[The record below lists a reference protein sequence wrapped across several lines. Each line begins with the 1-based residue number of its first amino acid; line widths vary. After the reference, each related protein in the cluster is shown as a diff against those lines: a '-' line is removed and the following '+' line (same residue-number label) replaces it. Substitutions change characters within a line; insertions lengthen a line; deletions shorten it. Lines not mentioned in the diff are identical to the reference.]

1 MEEFISLY
9 DLTDEEIDEL
19 YSIYEYDLY
28 VNNSAGFVDEIQ
40 LEVKITIRI
49 QALMVIFVYEK
60 LGLAYNDA
68 AFGRVVLPSISSLES
83 CSCQS
88 E

>member
-28 VNNSAGFVDEIQ
+28 ANNSAGFVDEI
-40 LEVKITIRI
+40 
-49 QALMVIFVYEK
+49 
-60 LGLAYNDA
+60 
-68 AFGRVVLPSISSLES
+68 
-83 CSCQS
+83 
-88 E
+88 